1 MKDNETK
8 PEVIKELEKKYNIIL
23 KEVEIEDDLINYG
36 KENTFLLNKQ
46 KEIIG
51 LKIIDAGLTTI
62 PKLES
67 YFHLKY
73 LHLSGNKITEIE
85 NLDKLINLT
94 HLDLSYNQ
102 ISEIKNID
110 TLINLTHLDLSDNQ
124 ISEIKSLDTLINL
137 TDLDLNDNQISE
149 IKNIGTLTNLTY
161 LRLSTNQITEI
172 KNLDTLTK
180 LTALDLS
187 ANQITEIQNLDTL
200 TKLTALGL
208 NANQITE
215 IQNLDTLT
223 NLTYLYLGYNQ
234 ITEIQNLDTLINLTY
249 LRLSANQIIEIKN
262 IDALINLTDLDL
274 STNQIIEIKNID
286 ALINLTDLDLIGNQ
300 IIEIKNIDT
309 LTNLTYLRLS
319 TNQITEIKNINT
331 LTNLTYLGLSNNQI
345 TKIKNLDTLTKL
357 TALDLS
363 VNQITELKNLEKLPN
378 LSRLYLNSNKI
389 SEIKQVN
396 QLSNLKDLYLGNNP
410 LAVTYNIKLES
421 GDNYLPI
428 IQKIL
433 AEEKLRQDKLTTA
446 TLPVKVLLLGNHA
459 AGKSS
464 FLHYI
469 VHKTLPDANYSN
481 STHILNIKQ
490 CTLKENIV
498 ANFYDFGGQDY
509 YHGIYKAFLTNDSI
523 NVILWNQ
530 NTNKNEKN
538 APDTNNVG
546 TINFHTN
553 YWLHQLQH
561 YYTYTR
567 KEEESEPILLVQTR
581 ADVSEEKRETT
592 NQDTES
598 LNIKNEFFISLNK
611 EVVAQNEKL
620 QAGLAYTKA
629 ALIELIAAKT
639 EDKSIPHYEAEL
651 INFITSFKND
661 GRRKTPK
668 SITLEELKAHYPAPE
683 EDRDTFLRT
692 SLNQLCKKGVVLY
705 YPNEPTLEK
714 VAWLNPVLVVEFIYK
729 NILTHQLVQEQ
740 QGKVSKQAFE
750 KLFKRGYKKLIDVLI
765 TNKVV
770 YLDTTAGQEPT
781 YIIPGYLPLA
791 ESDTYHHFL
800 FHDLQ
805 KPDIVLKFKHFI
817 PLGFMNQLICFYGGN
832 PEKKL
837 YWKDQLLFTTQ
848 NQNAKVLIQLDF
860 EKLTISISI
869 KATKTIKN
877 VTEELTKVFFD
888 IIALYWDDKEYL
900 NSKTIIHDPSKI
912 GAIKLKYSSKNVGLL
927 RGKVNYEKTLDTSRF
942 YTEFNLEIK
951 RNRIKS
957 LIETKPIEDMYLS
970 LNDTNFIKYKELHHI
985 ESSTMISYTLDKKEA
1000 LNFNNPKAIDIVQF
1014 KPFTFNPY
1022 IKKMK
1027 KIFVSYSKKDLSM
1040 VNTFL
1045 DHLSALKRDGKVG
1058 TWYCTELKPADEWD
1072 KEIERNFN
1080 EADIVCFMVSPNFM
1094 KTDYIFKYEIP
1105 KAFEQNK
1112 KIVPIILDF
1121 CDWQTAHNNLG
1132 QYNGLP
1138 YTVKPIRDFKN
1149 ENKAWFVVE
1158 QCLKILIEEE
1168 NQSLESEGFF
1178 NSFKDENSKQ
1188 YKNSQL
1194 RTIYEQIVEGKADV

>member
-8 PEVIKELEKKYNIIL
+8 PEAIKELEKKYNIIL
-23 KEVEIEDDLINYG
+23 KEVETQNEITGYG
-36 KENTFLLNKQ
+36 KENIFLLNNQ

-51 LKIIDAGLTTI
+51 LKIVACNLVDI
-62 PKLES
+62 PILES
-67 YFHLKY
+67 LNKIKY
-73 LHLSGNKITEIE
+73 LNLRNNEIA
-85 NLDKLINLT
+85 
-94 HLDLSYNQ
+94 
-102 ISEIKNID
+102 EIKN
-110 TLINLTHLDLSDNQ
+110 L
-124 ISEIKSLDTLINL
+124 
-137 TDLDLNDNQISE
+137 
-149 IKNIGTLTNLTY
+149 GTLTNLTT
-161 LRLSTNQITEI
+161 LDLSGNQITEI
-172 KNLDTLTK
+172 KNLDALTK
-180 LTALDLS
+180 LTTLDLS
-187 ANQITEIQNLDTL
+187 ANQITEIKNLYEL
-200 TKLTALGL
+200 IYLTAL
-208 NANQITE
+208 
-215 IQNLDTLT
+215 
-223 NLTYLYLGYNQ
+223 YLSG
-234 ITEIQNLDTLINLTY
+234 
-249 LRLSANQIIEIKN
+249 
-262 IDALINLTDLDL
+262 
-274 STNQIIEIKNID
+274 
-286 ALINLTDLDLIGNQ
+286 
-300 IIEIKNIDT
+300 
-309 LTNLTYLRLS
+309 
-319 TNQITEIKNINT
+319 NQITEIKNLEALTSLTDLVLNFNQISEIKNLDT
-331 LTNLTYLGLSNNQI
+331 LAKLTTLFLGHNQI
-345 TKIKNLDTLTKL
+345 TKIKNLDALTSL
-357 TALDLS
+357 RIIFLS
-363 VNQITELKNLEKLPN
+363 ENQITEVSGLGTLIKLTTLFLSYNQITEIKNLDILIN
-378 LSRLYLNSNKI
+378 LDTLYLNDNQIFEIKNIDNLINLTTLDLSDNQI
-389 SEIKQVN
+389 TEIKQFN
-396 QLSNLKDLYLGNNP
+396 QLSNLKKLNIGNNP
-410 LAVTYNIKLES
+410 IVAKYNIKLES

-433 AEEKLRQDKLTTA
+433 AEEKLKQDKLTTA

-490 CTLKENIV
+490 CALKEKIT

-592 NQDTES
+592 NQNTES

-620 QAGLAYTKA
+620 QASLAYTKA
-629 ALIELIAAKT
+629 ALIELIVAKT
-639 EDKSIPHYEAEL
+639 EDKNIPHYEAEL

-683 EDRDTFLRT
+683 KDRDSYLRT

-705 YPNEPTLEK
+705 YPNEPTLENI
-714 VAWLNPVLVVEFIYK
+714 AWLNPVLVVEFIYK
-729 NILTHQLVQEQ
+729 NILTNQQVQEQ
-740 QGKVSKQAFE
+740 QGKVNKQAFE
-750 KLFKRGYKKLIDVLI
+750 KLFEKDYKKLIDVLI

-805 KPDIVLKFKHFI
+805 KPDVVLKFKHFI

-912 GAIKLKYSSKNVGLL
+912 GAIKPKYSSKNVGLL

-942 YTEFNLEIK
+942 YKELITPEFKLEIK

-970 LNDTNFIKYKELHHI
+970 LNGTNFIKYKELHHI
-985 ESSTMISYTLDKKEA
+985 KSSTMISYTLDKKAA

-1138 YTVKPIRDFKN
+1138 YTAKPIRDFKN
-1149 ENKAWFVVE
+1149 ENKAWFAVE

-1168 NQSLESEGFF
+1168 SQSLENEGFF
-1178 NSFKDENSKQ
+1178 NQFENNKQ